1 MTEPALPTTEQDAAA
16 ELERLAAEIA
26 HHNALYHTHDAPE
39 ISDAAYDALV
49 RRNAALEKAYP
60 HLVRADSP
68 NAQVGAAPAGHL
80 AKVAHARAMTSL
92 DNAFSDAEVEEFVAR
107 VRRFLRLADDEPVA
121 LTAEPKIDG
130 LSCSLRYEDGRLVQA
145 LTRGDGTTGE
155 DVTENVRT
163 IADIPARI
171 AGAPAVFEVRGE
183 VYMAKADFAALNARL
198 NEQIAA
204 AEARIAA
211 SRDSAMGALREV
223 ATDTTDALVKRL
235 TGLSEPAA
243 IQAAVQ
249 RELAAQGRA

>member
-1 MTEPALPTTEQDAAA
+1 MDAMPTEQDAES
-16 ELERLAAEIA
+16 ELKALAAEIGR
-26 HHNALYHTHDAPE
+26 HNRLYHTDDAPE

-145 LTRGDGTTGE
+145 LTRGDGAVGE
-155 DVTENVRT
+155 DVTANVRFVQGVPQQLHG
-163 IADIPARI
+163 D
-171 AGAPAVFEVRGE
+171 APAVFEVRGE

-198 NEQIAA
+198 L
-204 AEARIAA
+204 AEAETQR
-211 SRDSAMGALREV
+211 SRCLTYDDLEEALPPRDVTADDLE
-223 ATDTTDALVKRL
+223 
-235 TGLSEPAA
+235 A
-243 IQAAVQ
+243 IFWVLAEYGI
-249 RELAAQGRA
+249 ELDEGD